1 VGLLKWLPGGLP
13 PAAKKVMSQT
23 LIQWQPGALTSQ
35 DLEVSLI
42 QASAKNLPLL
52 DFLIHE
58 RNVPEGILAE
68 TFSQA
73 LNLPRVDLATTT
85 LEPPAL
91 KAVTSRLALKHT
103 CLPIRFS
110 GKSLV
115 LAMANPLDR
124 AAIQDVEFASSRKV
138 QPVIASRAE
147 ILDGIRRH
155 YPGESRRPNVA
166 TPERDVLSVFSTEG
180 MDLDSSRETAPAIE
194 LCNQLVLD
202 ATKVGASDIHIEAGQ
217 REMRVRLRVDGVLRD
232 HLVLP
237 DWLRVPLLSRIKIL
251 AKLDIAEQRLPQDG
265 RFQFQTPDG
274 TIHIRVSTLPTHF
287 GEKAVL
293 RLLRSAQTPTLA
305 ALGFSRDEMTVLE
318 DALHQP
324 QGLVLVTGPT
334 GAGKSTTLYSMLT
347 RRQSSEINV
356 VTIEDPIEYQ
366 LPGANQVQVNSKAGV
381 TFASSLRAILRQDPD
396 VIMVGEIR
404 DAETAEIVFHAAQ
417 TGHLVLSSLHTNS
430 ALAAIERLLNLDVK
444 PVTINA
450 ATNLVI
456 AQRLA
461 RRVCSRCRVPY
472 MPSPEVLERLHLE
485 VADWDFQ
492 RGAGCE
498 ACNQTGYSGRVGL
511 YEIQRLTPKLK
522 DLVSRHSTERAL
534 KRAALSAGAQF
545 LLDDG
550 LSKVRRGLTTVEE
563 LLRVIRIEHAE
574 DVPSSSGR
582 VRGRTLPQSTD
593 TAQRR

>member
-1 VGLLKWLPGGLP
+1 
-13 PAAKKVMSQT
+13 MSQT
-23 LIQWQPGALTSQ
+23 LIQWQPGTLTSQ
-35 DLEVSLI
+35 DLEVSLV
-42 QASAKNLPLL
+42 QATARNLPLL

-68 TFSQA
+68 TFSHA
-73 LNLPRVDLATTT
+73 LNLPRVDLAATT
-85 LEPPAL
+85 LETPAL

-138 QPVIASRAE
+138 QPVIASRTE

-155 YPGESRRPNVA
+155 YSGESPRANDA
-166 TPERDVLSVFSTEG
+166 APERDVLSIFSVEG
-180 MDLDSSRETAPAIE
+180 TDSASSRETAPAVE

-202 ATKVGASDIHIEAGQ
+202 ATRLGASDIHIEAGP

-232 HLVLP
+232 HLLLP

-265 RFQFQTPDG
+265 RFQFHAPDG
-274 TIHIRVSTLPTHF
+274 TIHLRVSTLPTHF

-305 ALGFSRDEMTVLE
+305 ALGFSPDEMTVLE
-318 DALHQP
+318 EALHQP

-366 LPGANQVQVNSKAGV
+366 LPGANQVQVNTKAGV

-417 TGHLVLSSLHTNS
+417 TGHLVLSTLHTNS

-444 PVTINA
+444 PVTVNA

-461 RRVCSRCRVPY
+461 RRVCSRCRVRY
-472 MPSPEVLERLHLE
+472 MPSPEVLQRLHLD
-485 VADWDFQ
+485 ADDWEFQ
-492 RGAGCE
+492 RGSGCE
-498 ACNQTGYSGRVGL
+498 ACGHTGYSGRVGL
-511 YEIQRLTPKLK
+511 YEIQRLTPRLK
-522 DLVSRHSTERAL
+522 DLVSKNATERVL
-534 KRAALSAGAQF
+534 RGAALNAGARF

-550 LSKVRRGLTTVEE
+550 LSKVRQGLTTVEE
-563 LLRVIRIEHAE
+563 LLRVIRIEQAE
-574 DVPSSSGR
+574 DLQPSNGR
-582 VRGRTLPQSTD
+582 VRARKLPQSIET
-593 TAQRR
+593 